1 MPNHALAV
9 LTGHLARDPELRYI
23 NDKPILR
30 FTIGVSTG
38 YGDKKTTTWWKCSAF
53 GERYAKISSYISK
66 GKAVTVI
73 GEPSTQAWNDNN
85 GLQRID
91 AVLRVNDIVLIS
103 NDRRDD
109 HSNTQADTPQH
120 AQAAAA
126 PADDSIPF

>member
-23 NDKPILR
+23 NEKPILR

-66 GKAVTVI
+66 GKPITVI
-73 GEPSTQAWNDNN
+73 GEPSTQAWTDNN
-85 GLQRID
+85 GTQRVD
-91 AVLRVNDIVLIS
+91 AVLRVNDVVLIGS
-103 NDRRDD
+103 NDRREQE
-109 HSNTQADTPQH
+109 HQPTTQSV
-120 AQAAAA
+120 AAA
-126 PADDSIPF
+126 PSIEHDESVPF